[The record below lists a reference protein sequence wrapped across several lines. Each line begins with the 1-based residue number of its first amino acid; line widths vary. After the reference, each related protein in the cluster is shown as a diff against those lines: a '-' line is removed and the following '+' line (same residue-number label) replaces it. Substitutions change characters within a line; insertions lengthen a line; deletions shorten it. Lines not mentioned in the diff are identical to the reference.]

1 MATASGHVQETRNLV
16 PIAQFIE
23 SKSENGILMTIEMF
37 IDPSKLG
44 EYVKIVTPVCKKMR
58 EYEDCMFCEVSC
70 HPEDKGHV
78 RILHGWTKDS
88 AWIRDGLF
96 NTLIAYRQLESD
108 SQLQKDL
115 VAGGWRHC
123 SLKSTE
129 HEVYNDGG
137 CLENGRKRAV

>member
-1 MATASGHVQETRNLV
+1 MINWLV
-16 PIAQFIE
+16 P
-23 SKSENGILMTIEMF
+23 L
-37 IDPSKLG
+37 
-44 EYVKIVTPVCKKMR
+44 TPLL
-58 EYEDCMFCEVSC
+58 E
-70 HPEDKGHV
+70 HQ
-78 RILHGWTKDS
+78 
-88 AWIRDGLF
+88 GLF